1 LHEQTKTKQ
10 GEIIM
15 AKMTKKSTAKKPV
28 AKKATAKAKPKTKT
42 PSTRTTKA
50 KGSTAGST
58 RGSTATLKLPRATGK
73 PTTRRPP
80 NTPSIPQTV
89 LDAVNSDL
97 NSVKN
102 YLADY
107 AEHLR
112 SLDRK
117 RLNGVG
123 LKRLGFIEACYEVAL
138 ENPEYL
144 PHYVTLEKWTA
155 DHELFIY
162 IRSLKL
168 LSEQVTELLKN
179 MEITAADIDYT
190 NALEYYTP
198 IKEAA
203 KRRVDGAESLYK
215 VLEIFY
221 KRQKSPNAHE
231 TLKQFLRDAKAIYKG
246 KKDGIVEAKN
256 ISPKLSGGIHKVID
270 EYIKDSGKFQEDIS
284 VNNEE

>member
-1 LHEQTKTKQ
+1 
-10 GEIIM
+10 M
-15 AKMTKKSTAKKPV
+15 AKMTKKPVKKTTTKKTTTVKKPTAKKPV
-28 AKKATAKAKPKTKT
+28 AKAKAKPKTSSRPT
-42 PSTRTTKA
+42 GRA
-50 KGSTAGST
+50 
-58 RGSTATLKLPRATGK
+58 ATLKLPRATATKG
-73 PTTRRPP
+73 TRRPP
-80 NTPSIPQTV
+80 ITSTIPQTV
-89 LDAVNSDL
+89 LDSINSDL

-144 PHYVTLEKWTA
+144 PHYVTLEKWAA

-203 KRRVDGAESLYK
+203 KRRVDGAESLYNL
-215 VLEIFY
+215 LEIFY
-221 KRQKSPNAHE
+221 KHKKSPSDHE

-246 KKDGIVEAKN
+246 KKDGVVGAKN
-256 ISPKLSGGIHKVID
+256 VSPKLSGGIHKVID
-270 EYIKDSGKFQEDIS
+270 EYIKDSGKFQENI
-284 VNNEE
+284 EGEITT